1 MPTTITHPDTVSAL
15 ADIVT
20 AYHDAHE
27 TRTPSRATYDAVARA
42 LGVGIECTGNPDTAA
57 ESVTHTPKAGL
68 SVAFYSVGPT
78 HRSEGTDNPMTA
90 YYVATWRGDI
100 VRGHIKLS
108 TRGYHADTPRGFV
121 CFDQC
126 AYMEPLPVGCRRLV
140 VELVEAAV
148 IASNVSPDEMRAEW
162 SAAATYYDIQSYL
175 YRAKVALEDAAR
187 VEMRGH

>member
-1 MPTTITHPDTVSAL
+1 MPTTITHPETVSAL

-27 TRTPSRATYDAVARA
+27 SRTPSLATYDAVARA
-42 LGVGIECTGNPDTAA
+42 LGVSDPVTEC
-57 ESVTHTPKAGL
+57 VTHTPKAGL
-68 SVAFYSVGPT
+68 YVVFHSVQPT
-78 HRSEGTDNPMTA
+78 HRSEGDDNPLTA

-121 CFDQC
+121 CWDQC
-126 AYMEPLPVGCRRLV
+126 AYMEPLPTGCRRLV

-148 IASNVSPDEMRAEW
+148 VASGVSFDEMRAEW
-162 SAAATYYDIQSYL
+162 AATATYYDILSYL
-175 YRAKVALEDAAR
+175 NRAKIALDDAAR
-187 VEMRGH
+187 VEMRGR

>member
-42 LGVGIECTGNPDTAA
+42 LGVGIECTGNPDTAT

-78 HRSEGTDNPMTA
+78 HRSEKDDNPMTA

-108 TRGYHADTPRGFV
+108 TRGYHADLPNGFV

-126 AYMEPLPVGCRRLV
+126 AYMEPLPIGCRTLV
-140 VELVEAAV
+140 SGLVESAV
-148 IASNVSPDEMRAEW
+148 IASGVSLDEMRAEW

-175 YRAKVALEDAAR
+175 YRAKVALDDAAR